1 MKRLGNVH
9 ILMYSHDTFGLGH
22 LRRCRAI
29 AHSLVENFKGV
40 SILIITGSQ
49 IAGAFNFSARVD
61 FVKIPSVIKLY
72 NGEYT
77 SIDKHIDLT
86 DTLQMRQSIIQH
98 TAETF
103 QPDILI
109 VDKEPLGLRGEM
121 LPTLNYLH
129 KQGCRLILGLRDV
142 MDSADKLKREWEKTD
157 ALRHVEKLYDD
168 IWVYG
173 PEDFWNPLTGLDVTD
188 KVREKILYLG
198 FLRRSRSSSA
208 TTMNRPNQPYLLVT
222 GGGGGD
228 GARLMTQV
236 LAAYTAKAHDLPHAL
251 LVLGPLMPTDKRTE
265 IFRQCDLIDNVDVI
279 EFDNNMEGLVEGAS
293 AIVGMCGYNTFCEVL
308 SFNKPALIVPRTNP
322 REEQFIRAHRAQ
334 QLNLVDMM
342 LPNDADDAVALSA
355 ALARLPDRARPDSA
369 GGADM
374 LDGLETINAFV
385 SKWAASRPAADL
397 FAIAGAS

>member
-22 LRRCRAI
+22 LRRCRAV

-98 TAETF
+98 TAESF
-103 QPDILI
+103 QPDIMI

-121 LPTLNYLH
+121 VPTLHYLK
-129 KQGCRLILGLRDV
+129 KQGCRLVLGLRDV
-142 MDSADKLKREWEKTD
+142 MDSPTKLRQEWAKSN
-157 ALRHVEKLYDD
+157 ALQQIGNLYDD

-173 PEDFWNPLTGLDVTD
+173 TEKFWDPLQGLEVTD
-188 KVREKILYLG
+188 ALREKMTWLG
-198 FLRRSRSSSA
+198 FLRRAQAA
-208 TTMNRPNQPYLLVT
+208 TQVTMNRPKQPYLLVT

-228 GARLMTQV
+228 GARLMGQV
-236 LAAYTAKAHDLPHAL
+236 LSAYESGGEKLPHAL
-251 LVLGPLMPTDKRTE
+251 LVLGPLMPSDQRAQ
-265 IFRQCDLIDNVDVI
+265 IFARAGAMESVGVI
-279 EFDNNMEGLVEGAS
+279 EFDNNMEDLIEGA
-293 AIVGMCGYNTFCEVL
+293 AGIVGMCGYNTFCEVL

-322 REEQFIRAHRAQ
+322 REEQFIRATRAGELGLLQ
-334 QLNLVDMM
+334 VM
-342 LPNDADDAVALSA
+342 LPDDADDAQMLAGALAGLSNQPLPAESGGDAMLQGLDSISDFVSNWAEKRPTADLYALS
-355 ALARLPDRARPDSA
+355 
-369 GGADM
+369 GA
-374 LDGLETINAFV
+374 V
-385 SKWAASRPAADL
+385 
-397 FAIAGAS
+397 